1 MRALVTYPYR
11 DRETGDLHVVGDEVD
26 LSSDRLRELSLGGFV
41 CEPPADAP
49 DTAATKAEK
58 APADA
63 ERAQPAADGM
73 TVAQLRAAIEAKGGF
88 APKKATR
95 AQLASIL
102 GSL

>member
-26 LSSDRLRELSLGGFV
+26 LSADRLRELSLGGFV
-41 CEPPADAP
+41 GMPHADAP
-49 DTAATKAEK
+49 VSAKVEEKPATAAEEA
-58 APADA
+58 APAT
-63 ERAQPAADGM
+63 DGM
-73 TVAQLRAAIEAKGGF
+73 TVAQLRAAVEAKGGF
-88 APKKATR
+88 APKKATK